1 MPPLIEWVVC
11 LKIMSTISSC
21 PRLSRRDSHWCWRA
35 GKLYWLPWCCR
46 KLKLD
51 GGSGAERRGACAT
64 HCWVSHSHS
73 TPTLHLQSRLR
84 RKTESTAVS
93 MRRSFFS
100 FDEEEEN
107 AMSVSADLEVVEY
120 MRSGS
125 EWEVLNSFSRV
136 KAVFLKYNIAT
147 PSSALTPRRNRQS
160 DKRFERL
167 LLMRYN
173 HTFCADVE

>member
-93 MRRSFFS
+93 MRRSFF
-100 FDEEEEN
+100 FFWWGGGKCN
-107 AMSVSADLEVVEY
+107 VRQRRL
-120 MRSGS
+120 RGS
-125 EWEVLNSFSRV
+125 WIHEIRFREVLNSFSRV